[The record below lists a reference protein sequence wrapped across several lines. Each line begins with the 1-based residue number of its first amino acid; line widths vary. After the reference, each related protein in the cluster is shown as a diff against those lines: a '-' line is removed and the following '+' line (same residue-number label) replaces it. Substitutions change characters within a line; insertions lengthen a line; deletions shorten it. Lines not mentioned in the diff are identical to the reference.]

1 MQRSSSDTV
10 RAMLIL
16 ALLFFLFGF
25 VTWLNG
31 TLVPYLKLACE
42 LTTFEA
48 LLVATA
54 FYIAYFV
61 MALPAGK
68 LLERTGY
75 KNGMTLGLLVMA
87 VGALTFI
94 PAAMLRA
101 YPLFLTGLFIIGTG
115 LTVLQTAS
123 NPYATIVGP
132 IESAAARI
140 SILGI
145 CNKLAG
151 VIAPIV
157 MGGIIL
163 KNADVIEHTLPTLDP
178 AGRAALL
185 DELAGR
191 VTGPYLAMAIALV
204 ALGLAL
210 RMAPLPPI
218 PEEATGPADGTAQGS
233 IWAHPRLVLGAI
245 ALFLYVG
252 VEVIAVDTIG
262 LYGQALGVP
271 LDSAKLLPSY
281 TLLAMVICYVL
292 GILTIPRFIRQS
304 TALWMSAVLGA
315 VLTLLVVA
323 VPLSAVWHVP
333 GLDLE
338 HFTVSMIDLPASVLL
353 VALLGLANALM
364 WPAIWPLAIDGLG
377 SLTKTGSAVLIMAIL
392 GGAVLPPLYGA
403 LAGESGAGHQQAYGI
418 MVPCYLFILWYGVKG
433 HRRKRWA

>member
-1 MQRSSSDTV
+1 
-10 RAMLIL
+10 MLIL

-87 VGALTFI
+87 AGALIFI

-163 KNADVIEHTLPTLDP
+163 KNADVIERTLPMLDP

-204 ALGLAL
+204 ALGIAL

-218 PEEATGPADGTAQGS
+218 PGEATRATDGTAQGR

-281 TLLAMVICYVL
+281 TLLAMVICYIL
-292 GILTIPRFIRQS
+292 GILTIPRFMRQS

-323 VPLSAVWHVP
+323 VPLSTVWHVP

-377 SLTKTGSAVLIMAIL
+377 SLTKTGSALLIMAIL

-403 LAGESGAGHQQAYGI
+403 LAGERGAGHQQAYWI

-433 HRRKRWA
+433 HQRKRWA